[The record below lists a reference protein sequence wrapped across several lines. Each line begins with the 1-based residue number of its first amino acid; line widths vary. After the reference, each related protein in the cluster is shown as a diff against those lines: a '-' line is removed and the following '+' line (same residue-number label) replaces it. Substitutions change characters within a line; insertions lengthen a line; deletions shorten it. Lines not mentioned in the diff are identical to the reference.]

1 VPPGAI
7 VKSHPD
13 PAPAAATTTLTLFVS
28 AVIAVGVA
36 VIGHSL
42 FALPQVPN
50 PVGWLA
56 LGFLA
61 IVSASFALKIP
72 GVPVYLSISDA
83 FFITSALLFGAAPA
97 TLTIAIDSFIVSLRR
112 GNTVRQLLFNSTSSA
127 LALWCGVQIYYV
139 LSPPHVVDGH
149 LSPDTT
155 MLGPLAG
162 LAAVYFLANSGLTAV
177 AVALSKGTSVFQFW
191 RRHFAVISIN
201 YFAAGSAAFFFIILV
216 HYFGVAGI
224 GAVVPLILVCHLAM
238 RSWLGRVEDAQQH
251 VARVNQLYMSTVSAL
266 STAIEAKDGVTS
278 DHVHRVRAYA
288 MGLAR
293 ALNITDSLM
302 LQAIEAAA
310 LLHDTGK
317 LAIPEHIL
325 NKPGKLTPSELET
338 MQSHVNVGADIL
350 SAIDFPYPVVPIVR
364 AHHENWDGSGYP
376 DRLRGEQIPIGARI
390 LSVVDCF
397 DALTSDRPYRPAMT
411 EAAALDILVE
421 RRGTMYDPLVV
432 DAFQRV
438 FKDIEIPTPEPQLE
452 AVTRNIRDAA
462 AARAAERSQGAPIG
476 IQAHSSDDLFGFV
489 SLAGLASGSPTVR
502 DIGVLAWSLL
512 RPVTPEATFALFAV
526 DDTKG
531 SVIVRHI
538 AGPAADRLSPMTIAV
553 GERISGWTAATSR
566 TMLNAD
572 ASLELGKGFEDVLRW
587 TLSVPLIA
595 DNGVMGVVTLYGR
608 EPFAQQAAFTIEM
621 IAPHLVKALA
631 AARSA
636 EAESPSMTG
645 KSGPHQTTPRVL
657 NLVSRRA
664 SAGN

>member
-1 VPPGAI
+1 M

-13 PAPAAATTTLTLFVS
+13 PAPTGVMTTLTLFVS

-42 FALPQVPN
+42 FALPQLPN
-50 PVGWLA
+50 PVGWIA

-61 IVSASFALKIP
+61 IVTSSFVVRVP

-83 FFITSALLFGAAPA
+83 FFMTSALLFGAAPA
-97 TLTIAIDSFIVSLRR
+97 TITIAIDSFIVSFRR

-127 LALWCGVQIYYV
+127 IALWSGVQIYYL
-139 LSPPHVVDGH
+139 LSPQHGVLDGR
-149 LSPDTT
+149 LSPDAT
-155 MLGPLAG
+155 MIGPLAS
-162 LAAVYFLANSGLTAV
+162 LAAVYFFANSGLTAV
-177 AVALSKGTSVFQFW
+177 AVALSKGIPVFPFW

-201 YFAAGSAAFFFIILV
+201 YFAAASAAFFLIVLI

-238 RSWLGRVEDAQQH
+238 RSSLGRVEDAQRH

-293 ALNITDSLM
+293 ALDVTDPPM
-302 LQAIEAAA
+302 LQAIESAA

-338 MQSHVNVGADIL
+338 MKSHVNVGADIL

-376 DRLRGEQIPIGARI
+376 DGLRGEQIPIGARI

-397 DALTSDRPYRPAMT
+397 DALTSDRPYRSAMT
-411 EAAALDILVE
+411 DAAALDILVE
-421 RRGTMYDPLVV
+421 RRGTMYDPSVV
-432 DAFQRV
+432 DTFRRV
-438 FKDIEIPTPEPQLE
+438 FKEIEIPAPEPQLQ
-452 AVTRNIRDAA
+452 AVTRHIRQA
-462 AARAAERSQGAPIG
+462 AARPVAERSPGAATG
-476 IQAHSSDDLFGFV
+476 IQGYSSDDLFGFV
-489 SLAGLASGSPTVR
+489 SLACLASGPPTVR
-502 DIGVLAWSLL
+502 DVGVLAWSLL
-512 RPVTPEATFALFAV
+512 RNLTPEATFALFAV
-526 DDTKG
+526 DDSKG
-531 SVIVRHI
+531 SVVTRHI
-538 AGPAADRLSPMTIAV
+538 AGPAADRLSPMTISV
-553 GERISGWTAATSR
+553 GERISGWTAATLQ
-566 TMLNAD
+566 TMINAD

-595 DNGVMGVVTLYGR
+595 DGGVMGVVTLYGR
-608 EPFAQQAAFTIEM
+608 EPFAQQTIFTIEM

-636 EAESPSMTG
+636 EAALPLMTAESG
-645 KSGPHQTTPRVL
+645 HHQPMPRVL

-664 SAGN
+664 SVG

>member
-1 VPPGAI
+1 V
-7 VKSHPD
+7 VNSHPD
-13 PAPAAATTTLTLFVS
+13 PRPTGAMPTLTLFVS
-28 AVIAVGVA
+28 AVIAAGAA

-42 FALPQVPN
+42 FALPQAPH
-50 PVGWLA
+50 PLGWIA
-56 LGFLA
+56 LGVLA
-61 IVSASFALKIP
+61 IVTASFAVKVP

-83 FFITSALLFGAAPA
+83 FFMASALLFGAAPA
-97 TLTIAIDSFIVSLRR
+97 ALTIALDSFIVSLRR
-112 GNTVRQLLFNSTSSA
+112 RNTVRQLLFNSTSSA
-127 LALWCGVQIYYV
+127 IALWCGVQVYYV
-139 LSPPHVVDGH
+139 LAAQLGVAIDVRSLDA
-149 LSPDTT
+149 T

-177 AVALSKGTSVFQFW
+177 AAALSKGIPAFQFW
-191 RRHFAVISIN
+191 RRHFFVISLN
-201 YFAAGSAAFFFIILV
+201 YFAAASGAFFLIILGRS
-216 HYFGVAGI
+216 FGVAGI
-224 GAVVPLILVCHLAM
+224 AAIVPVILVCHLAM
-238 RSWLGRVEDAQQH
+238 RSSLGRVEDAQRH

-293 ALNITDSLM
+293 ALDVTDPQM

-364 AHHENWDGSGYP
+364 AHHENWDGTGYP

-411 EAAALDILVE
+411 EAAAIEILVE

-438 FKDIEIPTPEPQLE
+438 FTDIEIPAPEPQLQ

-462 AARAAERSQGAPIG
+462 RPQAERSPGTAATGIPAPP
-476 IQAHSSDDLFGFV
+476 SDDLFGFV
-489 SLAGLASGSPTVR
+489 SLACLASGAPTPR
-502 DIGVLAWSLL
+502 DVGVLAWSLL
-512 RPVTPEATFALFAV
+512 RSQTPDATFALLSV
-526 DDTKG
+526 DDSKG
-531 SVIVRHI
+531 SVFTQHI
-538 AGPAADRLSPMTIAV
+538 AGPASHRLPSMTIGV

-566 TMLNAD
+566 TMINAD
-572 ASLELGKGFEDVLRW
+572 ASLELGKGFEDALRW
-587 TLSVPLIA
+587 ALSVPLTT
-595 DNGVMGVVTLYGR
+595 DGGVIGVVTLYGR
-608 EPFAQQAAFTIEM
+608 EPFTQQAAFTIEM
-621 IAPHLVKALA
+621 IAPHLAKALVA
-631 AARSA
+631 TRAQR
-636 EAESPSMTG
+636 
-645 KSGPHQTTPRVL
+645 TTPRVL

-664 SAGN
+664 SAG

>member
-1 VPPGAI
+1 M
-7 VKSHPD
+7 KSHPD
-13 PAPAAATTTLTLFVS
+13 PKPTGAMAPLTLFVS
-28 AVIAVGVA
+28 GVIAVGAV

-42 FALPQVPN
+42 FALPQAPN
-50 PVGWLA
+50 PVGWIA

-61 IVSASFALKIP
+61 IVTASFAVKIP

-97 TLTIAIDSFIVSLRR
+97 TLIIAIDSFIVSLRR
-112 GNTVRQLLFNSTSSA
+112 RNTVRQLLFNSTSSA
-127 LALWCGVQIYYV
+127 IALWCGVQVYHL
-139 LSPPHVVDGH
+139 LSPQHGVIDGT

-177 AVALSKGTSVFQFW
+177 AVALSKGIPVVQFW
-191 RRHFAVISIN
+191 WRQFAVISIN
-201 YFAAGSAAFFFIILV
+201 YFAAASAAFFLIVLV

-238 RSWLGRVEDAQQH
+238 RSWLGRIEDAQQH

-293 ALNITDSLM
+293 ALDITDPQM

-376 DRLRGEQIPIGARI
+376 ERLRGDQIPIGARI

-411 EAAALDILVE
+411 EAAAFDILIE

-432 DAFQRV
+432 DTFQRV
-438 FKDIEIPTPEPQLE
+438 FKEIEIPTPEPQLQ

-462 AARAAERSQGAPIG
+462 AARAAERSPGAATG
-476 IQAHSSDDLFGFV
+476 SQAHPSDDLFGFV
-489 SLAGLASGSPTVR
+489 SLACLASGSPTVR
-502 DIGVLAWSLL
+502 DVGVLAWSLL
-512 RPVTPEATFALFAV
+512 RPLTPEATFTLFAI
-526 DDTKG
+526 DDSKG
-531 SVIVRHI
+531 SVITRHI

-566 TMLNAD
+566 TMINAD
-572 ASLELGKGFEDVLRW
+572 ASLELGKGFEDVLRCA
-587 TLSVPLIA
+587 LSVPLIA
-595 DNGVMGVVTLYGR
+595 DDGVKGVVTLYGR

-664 SAGN
+664 SAGS